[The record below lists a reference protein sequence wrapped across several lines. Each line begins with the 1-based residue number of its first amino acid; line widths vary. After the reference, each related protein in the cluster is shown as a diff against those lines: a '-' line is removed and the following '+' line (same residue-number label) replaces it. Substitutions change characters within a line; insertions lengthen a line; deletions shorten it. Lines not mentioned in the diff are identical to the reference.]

1 VVIGPA
7 PAADFWTVAG
17 STAGVVAAT
26 AGVIALV
33 HQLRS
38 AKRRRTDSEEDSRS
52 AETPATSVSSEAPLE
67 LRLSWMF
74 PTYADGSIGP
84 EGIGLTLINR
94 LEHPVHWTS
103 ASIDLQDGSGRHMP
117 LISSAPP
124 GMGLPRRVE
133 SHSSDFTLVAAQ
145 QLRDGGLDLAHPIT
159 AKASLATGET
169 VVSQPW
175 TPGH

>member
-1 VVIGPA
+1 VVGPV

-17 STAGVVAAT
+17 SAAGVVAAT
-26 AGVIALV
+26 AAVIALV

-38 AKRRRTDSEEDSRS
+38 AKHRRSDAEEDSRS
-52 AETPATSVSSEAPLE
+52 PDTPTTPAASGVPLE

-74 PTYADGSIGP
+74 PTYADGSLGP

-117 LISSAPP
+117 LINSAPP

-133 SHSSDFTLVAAQ
+133 AHNSEFTLVAAQ
-145 QLRDGGLDLAHPIT
+145 QLRDGGFDLAHPIT
-159 AKASLATGET
+159 AKASIATGET

>member
-1 VVIGPA
+1 MGSV
-7 PAADFWTVAG
+7 AAGDFWTIAG
-17 STAGVVAAT
+17 SAAGVVAAI
-26 AGVIALV
+26 AAVIALV

-38 AKRRRTDSEEDSRS
+38 AKHRRSEGDEQSRS
-52 AETPATSVSSEAPLE
+52 AETPATSAPSDAPLE
-67 LRLSWMF
+67 LKLSWMF

-94 LEHPVHWTS
+94 LAHPVNWTS

-117 LISSAPP
+117 LINSAPP

-133 SHSSDFTLVAAQ
+133 AHNSDFTLVAAQ

-169 VVSQPW
+169 IVSQPW

>member
-1 VVIGPA
+1 VIGLV

-17 STAGVVAAT
+17 AAAGVVAAT
-26 AGVIALV
+26 AAVIALI

-38 AKRRRTDSEEDSRS
+38 SKHRRSEGE
-52 AETPATSVSSEAPLE
+52 ETRPSSNAPTTRATSDEPLE
-67 LRLSWMF
+67 LKLSWMF

-94 LEHPVHWTS
+94 LEHLVHWTS

-117 LISSAPP
+117 LINSAPP

-133 SHSSDFTLVAAQ
+133 SHSSEFTLVAAQ
-145 QLRDGGLDLAHPIT
+145 QLRDGGFDLAHPIT

-169 VVSQPW
+169 IISQQW